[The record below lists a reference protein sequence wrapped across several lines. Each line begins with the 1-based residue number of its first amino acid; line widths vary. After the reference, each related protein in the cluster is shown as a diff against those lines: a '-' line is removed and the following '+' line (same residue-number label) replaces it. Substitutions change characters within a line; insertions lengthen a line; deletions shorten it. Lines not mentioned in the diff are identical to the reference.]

1 MSTIE
6 VILRV
11 LVYVGSFIAMIGPM
25 MLLIMIA
32 GSILVYIAKLVEL
45 LAGALMKLWDKYDFF
60 VLVGP
65 FIVGGIIILVCF
77 GLGSLLGI
85 Y

>member
-11 LVYVGSFIAMIGPM
+11 LVYVGIFIAMIGPM
-25 MLLIMIA
+25 MYLIMIA
-32 GSILVYIAKLVEL
+32 GSILGYIAKLVEL
-45 LAGALMKLWDKYDFF
+45 LANAYMKLWDKYDFF
-60 VLVGP
+60 VLVVP

-77 GLGSLLGI
+77 WLGSLLEI
-85 Y
+85 

>member
-32 GSILVYIAKLVEL
+32 GSILWYIAKLFEK
-45 LAGALMKLWDKYDFF
+45 LADVLDKLWKKYDFLVF
-60 VLVGP
+60 VVP
-65 FIVGGIIILVCF
+65 AIAGGVIILVCF